1 MTPPRVL
8 PGPRTVQLKQIVDIQ
23 LDRCFHEQQW
33 SIVANLARQRYKSTK
48 DEYYKAVEIAAKS
61 RSDNPTELMAG
72 REAVHAMVDDNVIVK
87 DADALD
93 LYEFAVDGLAMDYAK
108 TIGVLRAR
116 LAKALPKDR
125 YAGLKCLEA
134 CMWNSD
140 WENAQEIAVSL
151 NKNFPGDRNLLFQNI
166 VATFLVATADDTNE
180 NKKKLF
186 PNLAK
191 AQVDRAFNLRPL
203 TGKEQTPPDQLSISE
218 NEIKLWIKIRERFGS
233 SQENLKLLSLPN
245 WGPLFFLER
254 AYTDVFLR
262 SIRLLTA
269 NGQWEEIT
277 RVVNIIFDKVIAM
290 GHQKADGEDDGDG
303 SSTVFQQQDSTT
315 NLTPGATLEKAVKE
329 QYMKASREWF
339 IWRSAFDAAGNLPN
353 REKAL
358 EVFHKKIQK
367 VFRVHISNYSVNPV
381 FQQNYDQIMLDI
393 TFARA
398 TSSFNGELRGA
409 NKVECLLNFAKKNLK
424 ASSCFT
430 TLKGYLEV
438 LSKEEIAEF
447 VDTLGKDDAEDTEK
461 PDFFDKLCLIA
472 LRMRA
477 WFFQATSLEVGE
489 VCRVCHSVTN
499 EFPECEA
506 CLTKI
511 TEIALGAF
519 SAGVQD
525 EDVAQKA
532 AGETEDPLSNLA
544 LLGSI
549 CLIKLAG
556 VGYKN
561 SQHGTEAPLY
571 GIDIQLFL
579 QGVIWLDF
587 YLRKAPKNDSL
598 RMLLVKLYLM
608 MGCVTRA
615 LEIWGSFDIKNTL
628 LECLGT
634 ICLDRLASIS
644 PSHFTTGTSY
654 TRTFAEPYI
663 RHFETALQKRYPDIV
678 TKTLENGSYAELPN
692 VIELAQNQSRNCV
705 IVLAVVEHRRGLRL
719 KAGKI
724 ETPIQEEPLIS
735 SLSLDYEL
743 KDLTDYSPLPHWA
756 GPQFTPIQEL
766 ASYGPLPTN
775 RRCHLS
781 ILAERFID
789 LISYVQAKEFKP
801 SKAVQLLHADL
812 QAAASSC
819 VDLHRSLEALIS
831 GEGHNEN
838 NLTGPETWYFR
849 TVTELSKLVKLVIWT
864 VVPAPLAKIA
874 KEEIL
879 ATTRRILT
887 LIDYQTQDFLATPD
901 DMPGKMYTLHGVA
914 SLHSMGMLRESA
926 FAIKATVQY
935 ISAAL
940 DRAKAAEKSRSTT
953 ENAWLSTETKKFS
966 LAAAAADVH
975 MKDRIKKLA
984 ESLHAPGWVDC
995 LEGWALGDNTM
1006 LDADLAKFKGMVAGN
1021 LALFVPAEAREVW
1034 AMDIADS
1041 WRDVVKG
1048 WGAIRF

>member
-8 PGPRTVQLKQIVDIQ
+8 PGPRMPQLKHTVDIQ

-33 SIVANLARQRYKSTK
+33 SIAANLARQRYKSTK

-72 REAVHAMVDDNVIVK
+72 REAVHAMIDDNVTVK
-87 DADALD
+87 DVDALD

-166 VATFLVATADDTNE
+166 VTTFLVATADDTHE

-203 TGKEQTPPDQLSISE
+203 TGKEQTPPDQLKISE

-233 SQENLKLLSLPN
+233 PQENLKLLSLPN

-254 AYTDVFLR
+254 AYTDVFLL
-262 SIRLLTA
+262 SIRLLTT

-277 RVVNIIFDKVIAM
+277 RVVNIIFDKVIAT
-290 GHQKADGEDDGDG
+290 GHQKADDEDVGDG
-303 SSTVFQQQDSTT
+303 GLTISQRQDSAT
-315 NLTPGATLEKAVKE
+315 NLTPGATLEKAVEE
-329 QYMKASREWF
+329 QYMRASRECF
-339 IWRSAFDAAGNLPN
+339 IWRCAFYAAGNLPN

-358 EVFHKKIQK
+358 ETFHKKIQK
-367 VFRVHISNYSVNPV
+367 VFRVHINNHSVNPV

-398 TSSFNGELRGA
+398 PNSFDGELRGA
-409 NKVECLLNFAKKNLK
+409 NKVKCLLNFAKKNIK

-447 VDTLGKDDAEDTEK
+447 VTVLGKDGDGDAENLDL
-461 PDFFDKLCLIA
+461 FDRLCLIA

-489 VCRVCHSVTN
+489 VCRVCHSVTD
-499 EFPECEA
+499 EFPDCEA
-506 CLTKI
+506 CLKSI

-519 SAGVQD
+519 NAGLQD
-525 EDVAQKA
+525 ENVAQKA
-532 AGETEDPLSNLA
+532 AGEAEDPLSNLA

-556 VGYKN
+556 IGYKN
-561 SQHGTEAPLY
+561 HQCVKESPLY
-571 GIDIQLFL
+571 DTDMQLFL

-634 ICLDRLASIS
+634 TCLDRLASIS

-654 TRTFAEPYI
+654 PRTFAEPYI

-678 TKTLENGSYAELPN
+678 TKTLEHGSYAELAN

-705 IVLAVVEHRRGLRL
+705 AVLAVVEHRRGLRL

-724 ETPIQEEPLIS
+724 EMPVQEEPLIG
-735 SLSLDYEL
+735 SLSPDYEL
-743 KDLTDYSPLPHWA
+743 KDFTDYSPLPHWA
-756 GPQFTPIQEL
+756 GPRSTPIQEL
-766 ASYGPLPTN
+766 AAYGPLPTN

-781 ILAERFID
+781 LLAERFLD

-801 SKAVQLLHADL
+801 SKTVQILHADF

-819 VDLHRSLEALIS
+819 TALHKSLEVLVS
-831 GEGHNEN
+831 DEGHNDD
-838 NLTGPETWYFR
+838 LTGPETWYFR
-849 TVTELSKLVKLVIWT
+849 IVTELSRLVKQVIWT
-864 VVPAPLAKIA
+864 VVPTPSVKTA

-887 LIDYQTQDFLATPD
+887 IIDYQTQDFLAAPEGI
-901 DMPGKMYTLHGVA
+901 PAKMHTLRGVS

-926 FAIKATVQY
+926 FATKATVQY
-935 ISAAL
+935 ISVAL
-940 DRAKAAEKSRSTT
+940 DRAKAADKSRGVN
-953 ENAWLSTETKKFS
+953 ENAWLSTETKKLS
-966 LAAAAADVH
+966 LAAAAADAH
-975 MKDRIKKLA
+975 MKDRVKKLA

-995 LEGWALGDNTM
+995 LGGWALGDNT
-1006 LDADLAKFKGMVAGN
+1006 LLYADRAKFKGMVAEH
-1021 LALFVPAEAREVW
+1021 LALFVPDEAREVW

-1048 WGAIRF
+1048 WGAVRFD